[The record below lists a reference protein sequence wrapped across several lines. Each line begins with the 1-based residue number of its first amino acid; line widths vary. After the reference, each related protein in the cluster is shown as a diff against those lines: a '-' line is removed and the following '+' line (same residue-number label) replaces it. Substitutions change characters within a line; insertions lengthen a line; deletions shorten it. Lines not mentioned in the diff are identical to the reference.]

1 MNISEIKSLI
11 AAADVCGHV
20 PLIKGLH
27 GLGKSESAAQYAKE
41 QNMHLE
47 TLILSLMD
55 TGDMLGLPVTQR
67 ISGMDSTTWAAPT
80 WYTNIVNAA
89 WPQNIKFDKTQFHD
103 ADFQAYVVERINAIN
118 FDREALN
125 TWYCEYYNLPNDR
138 LQILRQSNVSYL
150 DSRRSVLF
158 LDEFNRAPTDILN
171 ASLQLILDHRL
182 HSHELPL
189 VNGQE
194 TLIVAAVNPADGDY
208 TVQEFDPALL
218 DRFVDCEVEPDFKS
232 WMAWAKENNV
242 NQMVIDFLIDNQKKF
257 HFTPEDGSKGAS
269 PRSWTRL
276 GTYLDRLADTPADIM
291 THYVKGT
298 VGASLAAQFMVF
310 YNSYSN
316 AMSSKELEKIINKEI
331 AKAAK
336 TGTIN
341 PEEIATSIETIVSDL
356 EAIRRQ
362 EFADTLVKKYINK
375 DDATAAMPLLVYL
388 YALPLES
395 LSSVLKSLQTED
407 INNYAQLAI
416 LDKEANSKRLFTK
429 LVSNLKG
436 L

>member
-310 YNSYSN
+310 YNSYGN

-388 YALPLES
+388 YALPLET

-416 LDKEANSKRLFTK
+416 LDKEANNKRLFTK